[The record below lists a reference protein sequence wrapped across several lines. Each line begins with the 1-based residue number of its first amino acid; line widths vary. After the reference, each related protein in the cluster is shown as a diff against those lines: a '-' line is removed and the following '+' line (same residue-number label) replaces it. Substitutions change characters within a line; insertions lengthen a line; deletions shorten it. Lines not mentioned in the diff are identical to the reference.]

1 MRCVG
6 GTRLPRGRQKRQVPP
21 PKNAVKH
28 TLNGAL
34 GTAPPLTISMGS
46 SVLGRPKSEGG
57 EGWPRHGNAAAEE
70 SACTQERPPLVS
82 SSRLSASTTKSMGME
97 LMRPYALW
105 TAAASAFMSRYKGAA
120 QGMSKTTC
128 ETPDNIAIDMH
139 SHGVKVVLELGFIP
153 VVGHKHNF
161 NLFGRGMALIP
172 SLKSRSE
179 EFAGSAP
186 MSAKIKHNDLLSC
199 K

>member
-1 MRCVG
+1 MYVCGHQLSSKTPFDTSHVPFATCDLRAGASATLCIDCLEARDGGAAMRCVG
-6 GTRLPRGRQKRQVPP
+6 GTRLPRGRQQRQVPP
-21 PKNAVKH
+21 PTNAVKH

-128 ETPDNIAIDMH
+128 ETPDNIY
-139 SHGVKVVLELGFIP
+139 K
-153 VVGHKHNF
+153 
-161 NLFGRGMALIP
+161 P
-172 SLKSRSE
+172 STCTHMESK
-179 EFAGSAP
+179 
-186 MSAKIKHNDLLSC
+186 
-199 K
+199 